1 MNVTFRTA
9 FVQSVQETEKEIGG
23 TSYWLWECQD
33 FNAEQT
39 VHSVQDGVQRWGWCV
54 YCENILRDQ

>member
-39 VHSVQDGVQRWGWCV
+39 VHSVQDGVQR
-54 YCENILRDQ
+54 